1 MGGGNKRRAAEQEQR
16 NILQQQKDIADF
28 FMGQSKEEL
37 ARRREMQKPVYDYYM
52 KLASGDPTQIMT
64 ASAVPLANL
73 SKMTQ
78 QAKAN
83 IMEMAPGAART
94 AALGQ
99 LGREAAG
106 QQSTFLNQNYLSSF
120 PALQGSAA
128 ESGGMG
134 LQTGAAGFRGIEGAA
149 STNKQLMDTYQQQ
162 KASQLGL
169 IGSLAGAAGTVAT
182 GGMGG
187 TGLLS
192 MFGKQPPAMT
202 GSQVSNLIGGPTAG
216 GFLPFQ
222 R

>member
-16 NILQQQKDIADF
+16 NIFQQQKDIADF

-99 LGREAAG
+99 LNREAAG
-106 QQSTFLNQNYLSSF
+106 QQSTFLNQSYLSAF
-120 PALQGSAA
+120 PALQGLAA
-128 ESGGMG
+128 ESGSMG
-134 LQTGAAGFRGIEGAA
+134 LQTGGAGFRGIEGAA
-149 STNKQLMDTYQQQ
+149 NTNKQLMDIYQQQ
-162 KASQLGL
+162 KASQGQL
-169 IGSLAGAAGTVAT
+169 IGSLASMAGTVAT

-187 TGLLS
+187 GAGLLS
-192 MFGKQPPAMT
+192 LFKKQPGIPSGANPA
-202 GSQVSNLIGGPTAG
+202 SWQSYAQSGGMPS
-216 GFLPFQ
+216 
-222 R
+222 